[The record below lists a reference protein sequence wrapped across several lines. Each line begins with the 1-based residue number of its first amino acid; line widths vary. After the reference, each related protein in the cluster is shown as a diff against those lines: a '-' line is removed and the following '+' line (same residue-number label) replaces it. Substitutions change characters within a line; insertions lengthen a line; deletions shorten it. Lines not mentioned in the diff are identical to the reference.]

1 MMGTKKGS
9 EGGAHRFAVKNGGY
23 SYIRIIFGVIVA
35 IITGLLVWVLGKPAL
50 QSVNTEALLPKI
62 DPRPVYTEIHDGDT
76 LEVSFLPEKDMTV
89 RGLELLVVNTEGDN
103 DAVMKVSV
111 RDSEG
116 ATLHSGD
123 VAAGDLSVGEWTR
136 VDVDMVFAAGETITI
151 SFTAHGFE
159 PYFMTVQ
166 GYTPGISLGFDVLKA
181 ETLRYGDI
189 FYYSIPLVILFGCA
203 LVFVILFGFNRVGSA
218 LSKLRITDRERKMAG
233 ELFLVLIFA
242 TISLMIIR
250 DAYIDGVYIT
260 ADSDGYL
267 REAVNLVAGNGFA
280 YDGLAGYRSWFANWP
295 IVYPAMIAAVMA
307 CTGFNAYLAS
317 KVVAIIILA
326 LIILVLRAFFGKNAW
341 IYSLA
346 LFNTGIVMI
355 FYHTWSEIPFILF
368 MLIFALSLG
377 RVVSEEDPSVCMY
390 VVLAISGT
398 LCFLTRYFGIFLWVV
413 AGIYWLIMLV
423 NGVSKSKEN
432 HIVGRIIETLKNKSK
447 LTKKLIGLAL
457 SAVISVSVYLFY
469 LIMNKI
475 KNGAPTGVSRSDWWD
490 DYHTLTDDLIN
501 SIITEIFN
509 ALTLDVPAN
518 IAGLD
523 VNLKVWV
530 IIAVDI
536 LLVAVIL
543 NVLKKNRAENK
554 TEWLF
559 HPGMVLIVTAIVY
572 YAMFIVIRYRS
583 SMDTFY
589 FRFFAPATLLL
600 VLGLIC
606 IILEEHRGIGTAA
619 CILASVAVLALFT
632 DCMGDIETSGGD
644 SMYEICAA
652 EWDVAYRDVP
662 ERSVVIWSGLDYRS
676 TWYRPDVVGGQLYE
690 DDTMETLRER
700 YYGSEY
706 MCISTEY
713 VDAILAEGNY
723 AAEIKDT
730 IREASTE
737 NMNTSS
743 DYVVIKLR

>member
-1 MMGTKKGS
+1 
-9 EGGAHRFAVKNGGY
+9 
-23 SYIRIIFGVIVA
+23 
-35 IITGLLVWVLGKPAL
+35 
-50 QSVNTEALLPKI
+50 
-62 DPRPVYTEIHDGDT
+62 
-76 LEVSFLPEKDMTV
+76 
-89 RGLELLVVNTEGDN
+89 
-103 DAVMKVSV
+103 
-111 RDSEG
+111 
-116 ATLHSGD
+116 
-123 VAAGDLSVGEWTR
+123 
-136 VDVDMVFAAGETITI
+136 
-151 SFTAHGFE
+151 
-159 PYFMTVQ
+159 
-166 GYTPGISLGFDVLKA
+166 
-181 ETLRYGDI
+181 
-189 FYYSIPLVILFGCA
+189 
-203 LVFVILFGFNRVGSA
+203 
-218 LSKLRITDRERKMAG
+218 
-233 ELFLVLIFA
+233 
-242 TISLMIIR
+242 
-250 DAYIDGVYIT
+250 
-260 ADSDGYL
+260 
-267 REAVNLVAGNGFA
+267 
-280 YDGLAGYRSWFANWP
+280 
-295 IVYPAMIAAVMA
+295 
-307 CTGFNAYLAS
+307 
-317 KVVAIIILA
+317 
-326 LIILVLRAFFGKNAW
+326 
-341 IYSLA
+341 
-346 LFNTGIVMI
+346 MI

-423 NGVSKSKEN
+423 NEVSKSKEN
-432 HIVGRIIETLKNKSK
+432 HGALRVIGTLKNNSK
-447 LTKKLIGLAL
+447 LMKKLIGLAL

-536 LLVAVIL
+536 LLVTVIL

-606 IILEEHRGIGTAA
+606 IILEERRGIGTAA

-723 AAEIKDT
+723 AAEIKDK
-730 IREASTE
+730 IREASAE
-737 NMNTSS
+737 NMNTSG
-743 DYVVIKLR
+743 DYIVIKLR

>member
-1 MMGTKKGS
+1 MMETKKGS

-326 LIILVLRAFFGKNAW
+326 LIILVLRAFFGKSAW

-368 MLIFALSLG
+368 MLIFALCLG
-377 RVVSEEDPSVCMY
+377 RVVSEEDPPVCMY

-413 AGIYWLIMLV
+413 AGIYWLIMLI
-423 NGVSKSKEN
+423 NEVSKSKEK
-432 HIVGRIIETLKNKSK
+432 HVALRVIGTFKNNSK
-447 LTKKLIGLAL
+447 LMKKLIGLAL

-536 LLVAVIL
+536 LLVTVIL

-606 IILEEHRGIGTAA
+606 IILEERRVIGMAA

-713 VDAILAEGNY
+713 VDAILTEGNY
-723 AAEIKDT
+723 AEEIKDK
-730 IREASTE
+730 IREASAE
-737 NMNTSS
+737 NMNTSG
-743 DYVVIKLR
+743 DYIVIKLR